1 MKRKVNEKVDDF
13 EDMEN
18 IRKYLQE
25 SKYIDNEEGEEEEKK
40 KFLKTVKF
48 N

>member
-1 MKRKVNEKVDDF
+1 MKRKVNEKVNDF

-25 SKYIDNEEGEEEEKK
+25 SKYIDNEEGEEEEKRN
-40 KFLKTVKF
+40 F
-48 N
+48 

>member
-1 MKRKVNEKVDDF
+1 MKRKVNERIDDF
-13 EDMEN
+13 EDMKN

-25 SKYIDNEEGEEEEKK
+25 SKYIDNEEGEQEEEKK
-40 KFLKTVKF
+40 LQKTLKF

>member
-1 MKRKVNEKVDDF
+1 MILRIWK
-13 EDMEN
+13 N